1 MATMAVVAV
10 LSSGCAVSQ
19 KTVVTPSAA
28 PAQAKNATKDQLV
41 AQYNR
46 LVESITSLNAG
57 VTMKLTAGSA
67 YTGVIEQYH
76 EVKGFIL
83 AQRPSSIRVIGQ
95 APVVGKNIFD
105 MVSDGETFHIFI
117 PSKGKFLVGSAH
129 LQRQSAKPIEN
140 LRPQHVI
147 DAILWPVIPEGDLI
161 LFEQANDG
169 SSRYYVLTDIRPSG
183 NGSAESVGAPGST
196 GWEIVRKVW
205 FDRADLNVSRIQVYG
220 PEGNVVSDTR
230 CAGWDKFGESSYPRQ
245 ITLSRPD
252 DDYALE
258 IEIKKL
264 SVNEPIAADRFVLQQ
279 PPGTQLVHVGEEAKE
294 QQP

>member
-1 MATMAVVAV
+1 MTAVAA
-10 LSSGCAVSQ
+10 LSSGCAVSR
-19 KTVVTPSAA
+19 KTVVTSSAA
-28 PAQAKNATKDQLV
+28 PAQIKNATRDQLV
-41 AQYNR
+41 VQYNR
-46 LVESITSLNAG
+46 LAGSITSLNAA

-76 EVKGFIL
+76 EVNGFIL

-105 MVSDGETFHIFI
+105 MVSDGETFQIFI
-117 PSKGKFLVGSAH
+117 PSKAKFLVGSAR

-147 DAILWPVIPEGDLI
+147 DAILWSVIPEGNPV
-161 LFEQANDG
+161 LFEQANDA
-169 SSRYYVLTDIRPSG
+169 SSRYYVLTDIHPSG
-183 NGSAESVGAPGST
+183 NGPTGDLGTPSST
-196 GWEIVRKVW
+196 EWEIVRKIW
-205 FDRADLNVSRIQVYG
+205 FDRADLNVSRIQIYG
-220 PEGNVVSDTR
+220 PEGKVTSDTH
-230 CAGWDKFGESSYPRQ
+230 CAGWDMFGAFMYPRQ

-252 DDYALE
+252 DDYALQ

-264 SVNEPIAADRFVLQQ
+264 SVNEPIAADRFVLRQ
-279 PPGTQLVHVGEEAKE
+279 PPGTQLVHVGEDLKE

>member
-1 MATMAVVAV
+1 VAVVAT
-10 LSSGCAVSQ
+10 LPFGCAVSQ
-19 KTVVTPSAA
+19 KTVVPPASA
-28 PAQAKNATKDQLV
+28 PAQVLSATKDQLV
-41 AQYNR
+41 DQYNR
-46 LVESITSLNAG
+46 LAQSINSLNAA
-57 VTMKLTAGSA
+57 VMMKLTAGSA

-76 EVKGFIL
+76 EVGGFIL

-105 MVSDGETFHIFI
+105 MVSDGETFQIFI
-117 PSKGKFLVGSAH
+117 PSKGKFLVGSTQ

-147 DAILWPVIPEGDLI
+147 DAILWPVIPEGNPV

-183 NGSAESVGAPGST
+183 NDSAGGIGAASSM
-196 GWEIVRKVW
+196 GWEIVRKTW
-205 FDRADLNVSRIQVYG
+205 FDRTDLRVSRIQVYG
-220 PEGNVVSDTR
+220 PDGQVVSDTR
-230 CAGWDKFGESSYPRQ
+230 FAGWDKFGGSLYPRQ
-245 ITLSRPD
+245 ITMSRPE
-252 DDYALE
+252 DDYALQ

-264 SVNEPIAADRFVLQQ
+264 TLNEPIAADRFVLQQ